1 MTLVYDGLQDV
12 VKIAHTNTSTL
23 ASLPAPLLPPFYL
36 ASRSTFDIRHSAF
49 TILKRVDRRKQQPET
64 MSNDNQDGPIDRL
77 AKSLFASP
85 GSPFT
90 AFADKQRSER
100 LEQCKD
106 LEDILMACQRANN
119 KVAVDDSGAAAT
131 DRNESVENTS
141 RSEARIKR
149 FFKWNEPHQ
158 SNDDKSSVLQ
168 DAAASILDGDGDIRD
183 KNDNNQSRKL
193 YNNSTIYSKGCI
205 RETHEMWACRALAL
219 GCGNHL
225 SDLRRCWSD
234 ASSVQSK
241 GELTFNDGDGGSDAS
256 CSGIQQ
262 QMARCVL
269 KNTAELKERM
279 AAAKK

>member
-1 MTLVYDGLQDV
+1 
-12 VKIAHTNTSTL
+12 
-23 ASLPAPLLPPFYL
+23 
-36 ASRSTFDIRHSAF
+36 
-49 TILKRVDRRKQQPET
+49 
-64 MSNDNQDGPIDRL
+64 MSNDNKDGPIDRL

-106 LEDILMACQRANN
+106 LEDILMACQRAN
-119 KVAVDDSGAAAT
+119 KVGGLNNAASAAT
-131 DRNESVENTS
+131 DHNESVENTS

-149 FFKWNEPHQ
+149 FFKWNESSHQ

-168 DAAASILDGDGDIRD
+168 DAAASILDGDGDSID
-183 KNDNNQSRKL
+183 KNNDNTQSRRL
-193 YNNSTIYSKGCI
+193 NNNAAIYSKGCI

-225 SDLRRCWSD
+225 SDLRKCWSD
-234 ASSVQSK
+234 ASSVQNK
-241 GELTFNDGDGGSDAS
+241 GELTFKDGDSDSDAS

-262 QMARCVL
+262 QMARCVV

-279 AAAKK
+279 AAAAKK

>member
-1 MTLVYDGLQDV
+1 MV
-12 VKIAHTNTSTL
+12 VLCIGANQ
-23 ASLPAPLLPPFYL
+23 LPE
-36 ASRSTFDIRHSAF
+36 T
-49 TILKRVDRRKQQPET
+49 T
-64 MSNDNQDGPIDRL
+64 MSNDNKDGPIDRL

-106 LEDILMACQRANN
+106 LEDILMACQRAN
-119 KVAVDDSGAAAT
+119 KVDSVDDAGAAAT
-131 DRNESVENTS
+131 DHNESVENTS

-149 FFKWNEPHQ
+149 FFKWNESSQQ

-168 DAAASILDGDGDIRD
+168 DAAASILDGDGDAID
-183 KNDNNQSRKL
+183 KNNDNAQSRRL
-193 YNNSTIYSKGCI
+193 NNNAAIYSKGCI

-225 SDLRRCWSD
+225 SDLRKCWSD
-234 ASSVQSK
+234 ASSVQNK
-241 GELTFNDGDGGSDAS
+241 GELTFKDDDSGSDAS

-262 QMARCVL
+262 QMARCVV

-279 AAAKK
+279 AAAAKK

>member
-1 MTLVYDGLQDV
+1 M
-12 VKIAHTNTSTL
+12 
-23 ASLPAPLLPPFYL
+23 P
-36 ASRSTFDIRHSAF
+36 
-49 TILKRVDRRKQQPET
+49 
-64 MSNDNQDGPIDRL
+64 NDNQDGPMDRL

-90 AFADKQRSER
+90 AFADKQRAER

-106 LEDILMACQRANN
+106 LEDILMACQRANE
-119 KVAVDDSGAAAT
+119 VGVDNAGAPAAASG
-131 DRNESVENTS
+131 DVSVATKS

-149 FFKWNEPHQ
+149 FFKWNGEETGQ

-168 DAAASILDGDGDIRD
+168 DATASILDGDGDNSDRD
-183 KNDNNQSRKL
+183 NNNQSRRM
-193 YNNSTIYSKGCI
+193 NNKASLYSKNCVQ
-205 RETHEMWACRALAL
+205 ETHEMWACRALAL

-234 ASSVQSK
+234 ASSVQNK
-241 GELTFNDGDGGSDAS
+241 GELTFKDGDSGSDAS
-256 CSGIQQ
+256 CRGIQQ
-262 QMARCVL
+262 LMARCVL

>member
-1 MTLVYDGLQDV
+1 MGTEQITLL
-12 VKIAHTNTSTL
+12 ATL
-23 ASLPAPLLPPFYL
+23 IHDTFIFY
-36 ASRSTFDIRHSAF
+36 SVDR
-49 TILKRVDRRKQQPET
+49 ILRRKQQPET
-64 MSNDNQDGPIDRL
+64 MPNDNQDGPIDRL

-106 LEDILMACQRANN
+106 LEDILMACQRAN
-119 KVAVDDSGAAAT
+119 KVGADDNSGAVAT
-131 DRNESVENTS
+131 NHNESVENSS

-183 KNDNNQSRKL
+183 RNDNNQSRRL
-193 YNNSTIYSKGCI
+193 NNNAALYSKGCI

-225 SDLRRCWSD
+225 SDLKRCWSD
-234 ASSVQSK
+234 ASSVQNK
-241 GELTFNDGDGGSDAS
+241 GELTFKDGDSGLDAS